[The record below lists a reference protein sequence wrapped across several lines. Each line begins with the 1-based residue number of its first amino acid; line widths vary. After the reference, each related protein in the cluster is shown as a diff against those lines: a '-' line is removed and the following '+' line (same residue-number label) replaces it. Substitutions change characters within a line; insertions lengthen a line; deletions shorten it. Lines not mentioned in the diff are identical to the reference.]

1 MPPSSILSSPKK
13 KLSIGLLCKQLRT
26 THIYDHYKTTTY
38 SSTLYGLALYMLL
51 SELSY
56 ISLWESLSITLLSSF
71 GRETCWYHHLTAVLN
86 ATVFQGGVVIAC
98 CHSYKA
104 CLGCSTKT
112 SWEKKVSQF
121 TCKYPERTEYDL
133 LKLRSTKGTN
143 HRFVWQ

>member
-71 GRETCWYHHLTAVLN
+71 GRETC
-86 ATVFQGGVVIAC
+86 
-98 CHSYKA
+98 
-104 CLGCSTKT
+104 
-112 SWEKKVSQF
+112 
-121 TCKYPERTEYDL
+121 
-133 LKLRSTKGTN
+133 
-143 HRFVWQ
+143 